1 MVVSSEFDAEKTHAM
16 TTTLRQKGHANWDST
31 DSLTQ
36 FELTGDALFKV
47 CTRVLRHSVP
57 LPLRPDSFILTPQ
70 LLDDMIVPHMAMGSK
85 RVD

>member
-1 MVVSSEFDAEKTHAM
+1 MYRKALTSAALSTMAFFLAKLPVTSS
-16 TTTLRQKGHANWDST
+16 S
-31 DSLTQ
+31 
-36 FELTGDALFKV
+36 DALFKV

-70 LLDDMIVPHMAMGSK
+70 LLDDMAMGSK

>member
-1 MVVSSEFDAEKTHAM
+1 MLFVLGSEFHAENIHAM
-16 TTTLRQKGHANWDST
+16 MTTHRHKRQANWDPTSSPT
-31 DSLTQ
+31 H

-70 LLDDMIVPHMAMGSK
+70 LLDDMAMGSK

>member
-16 TTTLRQKGHANWDST
+16 TTTLRQKRHANWDPT

-57 LPLRPDSFILTPQ
+57 LVLLHTPPL
-70 LLDDMIVPHMAMGSK
+70 
-85 RVD
+85 

>member
-1 MVVSSEFDAEKTHAM
+1 MVVNSELDAEKTHAM
-16 TTTLRQKGHANWDST
+16 TTTRWQKRHANWDPT

-70 LLDDMIVPHMAMGSK
+70 LLDDMAMGSK